1 MGVIDRLS
9 RLIRSNINDL
19 IARAENPE
27 KMLGQIIEDMRR
39 QLAQAKQEVA
49 VAIADERKLRA
60 QFEDERS
67 GAEEWERR
75 ARLAIREG
83 RDDLAKQA
91 LVRGQEHAQH
101 AHDLEE
107 QWQKHRS
114 ETDKLKDSLR
124 QLNAK
129 IEEAKRKKNLLIAK
143 QKRAEAQKRIHDTLA
158 GLSDKSAFRAFDQMA
173 EKIES
178 AERKALAT
186 AEVTEELT
194 GDTLVSEFR
203 ELEAGGDAAVED
215 KLLALKA
222 SMGLLPAPETEEPKA
237 LGSGADDEI
246 PEAEIIEAADDGGPD
261 GQAAGAGD
269 QAEVAEVEAA
279 GDAEATGD
287 AEAEGDTE
295 TEAEVERSEGA

>member
-1 MGVIDRLS
+1 MGIIDRLS

-60 QFEDERS
+60 QYEEERS

-91 LVRGQEHAQH
+91 LVRGQEHA
-101 AHDLEE
+101 ANAAELES

-114 ETDKLKDSLR
+114 ETEKLKDSLR

-143 QKRAEAQKRIHDTLA
+143 QKRAEAQKRIHDTMA
-158 GLSDKSAFRAFDQMA
+158 GLQDKSAFRAFDQMA
-173 EKIES
+173 EKIETAERTAIAS
-178 AERKALAT
+178 AE
-186 AEVTEELT
+186 VSEELS
-194 GDTLVSEFR
+194 GDSLVHEFTA
-203 ELEAGGDAAVED
+203 LEAGGDAVVEER
-215 KLLALKA
+215 LLALK
-222 SMGLLPAPETEEPKA
+222 SEMGLLQAAPSEEPKA
-237 LGSGADDEI
+237 LESGVSDDSEEI
-246 PEAEIIEAADDGGPD
+246 PEAELLAADGVDAD
-261 GQAAGAGD
+261 ESLSD
-269 QAEVAEVEAA
+269 DDTAEVVEMTEVE
-279 GDAEATGD
+279 G
-287 AEAEGDTE
+287 
-295 TEAEVERSEGA
+295 VEDRADG

>member
-1 MGVIDRLS
+1 MGIIDRLS

-60 QFEDERS
+60 QYEESRS
-67 GAEEWERR
+67 QAVEWERR

-91 LVRGQEHAQH
+91 LMRGQEHAGH
-101 AHDLEE
+101 ARELEE
-107 QWQKHRS
+107 QWQRHRS
-114 ETDKLKDSLR
+114 ETERLKDSLR

-143 QKRAEAQKRIHDTLA
+143 QKRAEAQKRIHDTMA
-158 GLSDKSAFRAFDQMA
+158 GLQDKSAFRAFDQMA
-173 EKIES
+173 EKIET
-178 AERKALAT
+178 AERRAIAT
-186 AEVTEELT
+186 AEVSEELS
-194 GDTLVSEFR
+194 GDSLVHEFKA
-203 ELEAGGDAAVED
+203 LEAGGDAVVEE

-222 SMGLLPAPETEEPKA
+222 EMGLLPAGEPEEPKA
-237 LGSGADDEI
+237 LESGDESIPDAEVVAEETVADGSDADTGKADDGAGTIDVEI
-246 PEAEIIEAADDGGPD
+246 SEIEAADS
-261 GQAAGAGD
+261 
-269 QAEVAEVEAA
+269 
-279 GDAEATGD
+279 
-287 AEAEGDTE
+287 EAE
-295 TEAEVERSEGA
+295 ERQEGG

>member
-27 KMLGQIIEDMRR
+27 KMLSQIIEDMRR

-49 VAIADERKLRA
+49 VAIADERKLRS
-60 QFEDERS
+60 QFEEERS

-91 LVRGQEHAQH
+91 LVRGQEHARH
-101 AHDLEE
+101 ASEMEE

-114 ETDKLKDSLR
+114 ETEKLKDSLR

-143 QKRAEAQKRIHDTLA
+143 QKRAEAQQRIHDTMA
-158 GLSDKSAFRAFDQMA
+158 GLQDKSAFRAFDQMT
-173 EKIES
+173 EKIET
-178 AERKALAT
+178 AERKALAS
-186 AEVTEELT
+186 AEVSEELS
-194 GDTLVSEFR
+194 GDTLVSEFKQ
-203 ELEAGGDAAVED
+203 LEAGGDAAVED

-222 SMGLLPAPETEEPKA
+222 SMGLLPSGEPEEPKA
-237 LGSGADDEI
+237 LEAGEAADI
-246 PEAEIIEAADDGGPD
+246 PEAEIVDSAAADAMADDPAVD
-261 GQAAGAGD
+261 
-269 QAEVAEVEAA
+269 VEL
-279 GDAEATGD
+279 EALD
-287 AEAEGDTE
+287 S
-295 TEAEVERSEGA
+295 TEARETSEGA